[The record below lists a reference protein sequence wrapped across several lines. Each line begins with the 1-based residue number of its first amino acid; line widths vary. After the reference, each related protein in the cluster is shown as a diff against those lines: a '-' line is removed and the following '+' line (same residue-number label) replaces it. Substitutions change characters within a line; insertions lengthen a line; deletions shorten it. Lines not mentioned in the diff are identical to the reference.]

1 MNKIK
6 TRESVK
12 DIKMLDKASVVSER
26 MKKALIRS
34 KNQAENL
41 LDDGQ
46 VTPSE
51 YAEDKVQYAVQDAG
65 DQAGH
70 AVTSTAKKAAQK
82 GREAYQHH
90 REDVRLRKAEERIHN
105 YDPEF
110 QQDAVPR
117 QSTPRQNAS
126 SNAGAPVHA
135 RQSPSH
141 VQNPP
146 VTGQNH
152 GVYRQSQ
159 TIKTAEHAKHTIKET
174 ARSSGAKTVKTGVK
188 GTVKSTE
195 KTVKTAEQTS
205 KAAIKTAKASSKA
218 AKTAAVQTAKT
229 AEKAVETI
237 RQAAVAAYKS
247 AAAAAKATAAAVKAI
262 IAGTKA
268 LISAI
273 ATGGW
278 VAVLV
283 IVVITLIAAVAAS
296 PFGILFSG
304 DGSGKDTM
312 PASAAIAQINYE
324 LDARL
329 ESLQD
334 GGYDDIVL
342 SGSPA
347 DWVDVLAVYAVKVAG
362 AEDDTAGDVSTFN
375 TERVEK
381 LKNVFFDMTAIDSH
395 VEVISHPDSDPDDE
409 VDDSW
414 SESILYITLSGLTAD
429 EAAALYHF
437 SDKQLEM
444 LYELLLERDLLQA
457 LIGDLHGVT
466 IQAKDLIKSL
476 PADISPERRK
486 VIEDACSLVGKVN
499 YFWGGKSL
507 KIGWDSRW
515 GSVQKVWAGGSSTTG
530 TYRPFG
536 LDCSG
541 FVDWVFYN
549 ASDKNYVIGH
559 GGGAADQHGYCSPIS
574 WDDALPGDLVFYPDD
589 EHVGIVAGY
598 DGDGLLIVH
607 CASGYNNVVITDASG
622 FTSIGR
628 PLYFGD

>member
-1 MNKIK
+1 
-6 TRESVK
+6 
-12 DIKMLDKASVVSER
+12 MLDKASVVSKR

-34 KNQAENL
+34 KDQAENL

-46 VTPSE
+46 VSPSE
-51 YAEDKVQYAVQDAG
+51 YAEDKVQYAMQDAG
-65 DQAGH
+65 DQVGH
-70 AVTSTAKKAAQK
+70 AVTSTAKKAARK

-90 REDVRLRKAEERIHN
+90 REDVRLRRAEERIHN

-110 QQDAVPR
+110 QQDTVPR

-126 SNAGAPVHA
+126 SNAGAPAHA
-135 RQSPSH
+135 RQSPSR
-141 VQNPP
+141 VQDPP
-146 VTGQNH
+146 VTAQNRSA
-152 GVYRQSQ
+152 YRQSQ

-174 ARSSGAKTVKTGVK
+174 AHSSGAKTVKTGVR

-195 KTVKTAEQTS
+195 KTVKTAEKTS

-237 RQAAVAAYKS
+237 RQATVAAYKS
-247 AAAAAKATAAAVKAI
+247 AVATAKATAAAVKAI

-273 ATGGW
+273 AAGGW

-329 ESLQD
+329 EALQD

-381 LKNVFFDMTAIDSH
+381 LKNVFFDMTAIDFR

-409 VDDSW
+409 IDDSW
-414 SESILYITLSGLTAD
+414 SESMLYITLSGLTAD
-429 EAAALYHF
+429 EAATLYHF

-444 LYELLLERDLLQA
+444 LHELLLERDLLQA
-457 LIGDLHGVT
+457 LIGDLRGVT
-466 IQAKDLIKSL
+466 IRAKDLIKSL
-476 PADISPERRK
+476 PADISLERRK

-507 KIGWDSRW
+507 TIGWDSRW
-515 GSVQKVWAGGSSTTG
+515 GSVQKVWADGSSTTG

-559 GGGAADQHGYCSPIS
+559 GGGAADQHGYCTPIS

-598 DGDGLLIVH
+598 DGDGLLIIH
-607 CASGYNNVVITDASG
+607 CASSYNNVVITDASG

-628 PLYFGD
+628 PLYFED